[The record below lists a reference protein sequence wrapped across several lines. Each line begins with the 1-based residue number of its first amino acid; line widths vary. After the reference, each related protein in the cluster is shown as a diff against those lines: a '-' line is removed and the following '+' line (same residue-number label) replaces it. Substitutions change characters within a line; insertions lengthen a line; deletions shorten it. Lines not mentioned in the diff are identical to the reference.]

1 VTPAARDDTPAR
13 LKSLIDDQP
22 FNWKAGEDMN
32 FFKLWGSFMMQGAK
46 AHAQWEIQMSAN
58 ILGSRK
64 RVAML
69 LMLLVP
75 IILVGIVF
83 AEQMGGAIP
92 DILGGKKAYS
102 PAFYSTG
109 IFIVS
114 ILIGLGAGLITGCIG
129 AGGGFIIAP
138 ALMSAGIKGIMAVGT
153 DLFHIFAKAIMGSII
168 HRKLGNVSVPL
179 AAVFLIGAIL
189 GATAGGIINRVLYE
203 LNPVLSDTFI
213 TTIYALMLGFLGF
226 YAMFDFLKARKP
238 SDTGDAHGGGGHG
251 GKAEGTELGGLPRKL
266 QSVNFPP
273 MIKFDFDLTPG
284 GRSISWVFLV
294 LSGSLV
300 GLAAGIMG
308 VGGGFLTFPI
318 FVYMLGVSSMTTVG
332 TDIFQIVF
340 TAGYASITQ
349 YAIFGFIFY
358 TLAMGMLL
366 GSLVG
371 IQIGAM
377 VTKVVPGITIR
388 GFYAMAVLAGFVN
401 RFFAL
406 PAKLGEMGVINI
418 SKGMGATLDTIGIWA
433 FFIVIGG
440 FGIWVI
446 GTFLKNIGQLKGE
459 GEHA

>member
-1 VTPAARDDTPAR
+1 
-13 LKSLIDDQP
+13 
-22 FNWKAGEDMN
+22 MN
-32 FFKLWGSFMMQGAK
+32 FFKQWGRFMLTGAQ
-46 AHAQWEIQMSAN
+46 AHARWEINVSN
-58 ILGSRK
+58 TVFGDRRRVLLLG
-64 RVAML
+64 L
-69 LMLLVP
+69 LTVP
-75 IILVGIVF
+75 IILGGVVF
-83 AEQMGGAIP
+83 ADQIAGALP
-92 DILGGKKAYS
+92 AVLGGKKAYS

-138 ALMSAGIKGIMAVGT
+138 ALMSAGIKGILAVGT
-153 DLFHIFAKAIMGSII
+153 DLFHIFAKAIMGSVI

-179 AAVFLIGAIL
+179 AVVFLLGAIL
-189 GATAGGIINRVLYE
+189 GATVGGLLNRWLYE
-203 LNPVLSDTFI
+203 INPVLSDAFI
-213 TTIYALMLGFLGF
+213 TTIYALMLGFLGT
-226 YAMFDFLKARKP
+226 YAMLDFLRARKA
-238 SDTGDAHGGGGHG
+238 SRGMDTSGGGHG
-251 GKAEGTELGGLPRKL
+251 KSEGAEMGNLPRKL
-266 QSVNFPP
+266 QAVKVPP
-273 MIKFDFDLTPG
+273 MVRFDFDLTPG
-284 GRSISWVFLV
+284 GRQISWIFLV
-294 LSGSLV
+294 LSGALV

-340 TAGYASITQ
+340 TAGYAAISQ

-406 PAKLGEMGVINI
+406 PNKLAAMDVIPLSAGTGKFLDSIGV
-418 SKGMGATLDTIGIWA
+418 WA

-440 FGIWVI
+440 FGVWVI
-446 GTFLKNIGQLKGE
+446 GTFFKNIAVLKGKE
-459 GEHA
+459 AH